1 MHYQIASNVSYQWSY
16 FPIPLGQLTVGDTP
30 CSRVRSVARCASWG
44 ISMKLL
50 RLWVLLT
57 LVGCADRSTATAPAS
72 FDQYRQQELAHLERE
87 RRFQNPDH
95 TLELEW
101 NAPRE
106 WVAQTP
112 NGHGVLLVHG
122 LGDSPGSFSD
132 IGAQLASR
140 GYRVRTLLLPG
151 HGTQP
156 SDMLEVNIAD
166 WRSTVA
172 QQVALLRQDVDQV
185 YLGGFSTGANLV
197 LDYAMDD
204 PRIAGLLMFSPAF
217 KARNRFIWLLP
228 WLAYVKPW
236 LRDPMGPRPL
246 QTPLRY
252 QNIPTNGFAQF
263 YQSSEAVR
271 DQLADRTFDRPT
283 LIVSAAHDSVVD
295 VQFVQ
300 EAFAERFTHP
310 ASRMIWYGD
319 LATDQQS
326 PRILVRSDHLPA
338 DQISQFSHMGVLF
351 APDNRQYGRN
361 GSEPVCWN
369 GQTDEG
375 LQHCLAGNP
384 VWYSDWGYREPGK
397 VHARLTFNPYFDW
410 QAEVMDQVM
419 QAPAQQLS
427 HTASP
432 AH

>member
-1 MHYQIASNVSYQWSY
+1 
-16 FPIPLGQLTVGDTP
+16 
-30 CSRVRSVARCASWG
+30 
-44 ISMKLL
+44 MKLL
-50 RLWVLLT
+50 RLLVLLS
-57 LVGCADRSTATAPAS
+57 LVGCADRSTALSAPSPTS
-72 FDQYRQQELAHLERE
+72 FEQYRQQTLASLERD

-95 TLELEW
+95 GLELDW

-156 SDMLEVNIAD
+156 YDMLDVDIAD
-166 WRSTVA
+166 WRRTVA

-197 LDYAMDD
+197 LEYAMDD
-204 PRIAGLLMFSPAF
+204 PGIAGLLMFSPAF
-217 KARNRFIWLLP
+217 KARNRFIWMLP
-228 WLAYVKPW
+228 WLTYIKPW
-236 LRDPMGPRPL
+236 LRDPEGPRQL
-246 QTPLRY
+246 QSPLRY

-263 YQSSEAVR
+263 YRTSAAVR
-271 DQLADRTFDRPT
+271 DKLADATFDRPV

-295 VQFVQ
+295 VQFVR
-300 EAFAERFTHP
+300 EAFTERFPHP
-310 ASRMIWYGD
+310 ASRMIWYGE
-319 LATDQQS
+319 LPAPQRS

-338 DQISQFSHMGVLF
+338 ERISQFSHMGVLF
-351 APDNRQYGRN
+351 APGNPQYGRQ
-361 GSEPVCWN
+361 GQQPECWN

-375 LQHCLAGNP
+375 LQHCLAGKP
-384 VWYSDWGYREPGK
+384 VWYSAWGYREPDK
-397 VHARLTFNPYFDW
+397 VHARLTFNPYFEW
-410 QAEVMDQVM
+410 QAEVMEQVM
-419 QAPAQQLS
+419 RQ
-427 HTASP
+427 
-432 AH
+432 

>member
-1 MHYQIASNVSYQWSY
+1 MNS
-16 FPIPLGQLTVGDTP
+16 
-30 CSRVRSVARCASWG
+30 
-44 ISMKLL
+44 L
-50 RLWVLLT
+50 RLLVLLS
-57 LVGCADRSTATAPAS
+57 LVGCADRTDALYPAPSPS
-72 FDQYRQQELAHLERE
+72 FEQYRQQTLETLERD
-87 RRFQNPDH
+87 RRFQRPDH
-95 TLELEW
+95 TLELDW

-140 GYRVRTLLLPG
+140 GYRVRTVLLPG

-156 SDMLEVNIAD
+156 ADMLQVDIED
-166 WRSTVA
+166 WRKTVA

-197 LDYAMDD
+197 LEYAMDD
-204 PRIAGLLMFSPAF
+204 PDIVGLLMFSPAF

-228 WLAYVKPW
+228 WLAHVKPW
-236 LRDPMGPRPL
+236 LRDPIGPRPL

-263 YQSSEAVR
+263 YQTSAAVR

-319 LATDQQS
+319 LATERQS

-338 DQISQFSHMGVLF
+338 EQISQFSHMGVLF

-369 GQTDEG
+369 GQTEEG

-384 VWYSDWGYREPGK
+384 VWYSAWGYREPGK

-410 QAEVMDQVM
+410 QGQVMDHVM
-419 QAPAQQLS
+419 QA
-427 HTASP
+427 ASADVLRP
-432 AH
+432 PPSQR

>member
-1 MHYQIASNVSYQWSY
+1 
-16 FPIPLGQLTVGDTP
+16 
-30 CSRVRSVARCASWG
+30 
-44 ISMKLL
+44 MKLL
-50 RLWVLLT
+50 RLLVLLS
-57 LVGCADRSTATAPAS
+57 LVGCADRSTALSAPGPTS
-72 FDQYRQQELAHLERE
+72 FEHYRQQTLASLERD

-95 TLELEW
+95 SLELDW

-156 SDMLEVNIAD
+156 HDMLEVDIAD
-166 WRSTVA
+166 WRKTVA

-197 LDYAMDD
+197 LEYAMDD
-204 PRIAGLLMFSPAF
+204 PGIAGLLMFSPAF
-217 KARNRFIWLLP
+217 KARNRFIWMLP
-228 WLAYVKPW
+228 WLTYVKPW
-236 LRDPMGPRPL
+236 LRDPEGPRQL
-246 QTPLRY
+246 QSPLRY

-263 YQSSEAVR
+263 YRTSAAVR
-271 DQLADRTFDRPT
+271 DKLAAATFDRPV

-295 VQFVQ
+295 VQFVR
-300 EAFAERFTHP
+300 EAFTERFPHP
-310 ASRMIWYGD
+310 ASRMIWYGE
-319 LATDQQS
+319 LPAPQRS

-338 DQISQFSHMGVLF
+338 ERISQFSHMGVLF
-351 APDNRQYGRN
+351 APSNPQYGRQ
-361 GSEPVCWN
+361 GQQPECWN

-375 LQHCLAGNP
+375 LQHCLDGKP
-384 VWYSDWGYREPGK
+384 VWYSAWGYREPDK

-410 QAEVMDQVM
+410 QAEVMEQVM
-419 QAPAQQLS
+419 RQ
-427 HTASP
+427 
-432 AH
+432 